1 MDTRI
6 AFATSDEFPQ
16 LTEDDHLAVKAL
28 KKHGIHVEAALWTDP
43 DINWSRFS
51 AVVIRSCW
59 DYHLKQEAFRIWL
72 ERLEQGGVTLW
83 NPYETVRW
91 NMDKVYL
98 NDLQERG
105 MHILDSVWLAKEGK
119 ADLNTL
125 MQDRGWTKVVVKPMV
140 SAAANNTESIHLE
153 NAIDYQREFE
163 TLLSKGGVIV
173 QDFAEEINSDGE
185 WSLIFFNKEYSHS
198 VIKHPQH
205 GDFRVQFDFSGKV
218 HPSEAPHHLIA
229 QAQKV
234 VNAVPGELLYAR
246 VDGIERSGILTLMEL
261 ELIEPHLFFEL
272 DGEAPQRFAN
282 ALVCSL
288 VQKERKI

>member
-16 LTEDDHLAVKAL
+16 LIEDDRLAVKAL

-140 SAAANNTESIHLE
+140 SAAANNTESIHLG
-153 NAIDYQREFE
+153 NAIDYQ
-163 TLLSKGGVIV
+163 
-173 QDFAEEINSDGE
+173 
-185 WSLIFFNKEYSHS
+185 
-198 VIKHPQH
+198 
-205 GDFRVQFDFSGKV
+205 
-218 HPSEAPHHLIA
+218 
-229 QAQKV
+229 
-234 VNAVPGELLYAR
+234 
-246 VDGIERSGILTLMEL
+246 
-261 ELIEPHLFFEL
+261 
-272 DGEAPQRFAN
+272 
-282 ALVCSL
+282 C
-288 VQKERKI
+288 